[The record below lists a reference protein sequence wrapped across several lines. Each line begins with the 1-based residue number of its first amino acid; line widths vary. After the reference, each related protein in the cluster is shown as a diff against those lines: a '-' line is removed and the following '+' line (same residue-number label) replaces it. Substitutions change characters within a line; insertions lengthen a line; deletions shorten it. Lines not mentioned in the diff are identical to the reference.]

1 MLITFYY
8 FRLTIAQLSQWYAAS
23 VAVQSI
29 LKVGTHTILSI
40 IFIIN
45 NFETQLCLNVTR
57 REREWLTTHWPRIA
71 RDDSSQNDNGTLNP
85 SCLECACCSV
95 RDAESAGGMSIFKG
109 VNSFGEVWGQLV
121 ILTFRQV
128 WGPISASCFP
138 SLSEDTAV

>member
-8 FRLTIAQLSQWYAAS
+8 FRLTIAQLIQWYAAS

-29 LKVGTHTILSI
+29 FKVGTHFKYHLHHK
-40 IFIIN
+40 
-45 NFETQLCLNVTR
+45 QLWNPTTCLNVTGG
-57 REREWLTTHWPRIA
+57 EREWLTTHWPRIA

-121 ILTFRQV
+121 IPTFRQV